1 MVSSS
6 SSSTRASNRWP
17 AKWPANNSTKCQE
30 KVPQITRNTRRPRTE
45 AEVAAAA
52 ANPNDQT
59 TSRGNWEWWAIL
71 DNSHR
76 WWIDVSS
83 LPPHSL
89 ANHYDCGGNSE
100 ALSFSSYFFC
110 FCQQSG
116 ANHAV
121 CNEYER
127 AVLLLRWKWAVSC
140 CSVLCCECSW
150 RPMRRTEFEKER
162 ICRCHFSRIQR
173 HSLNSKQSFR
183 FGYILF
189 SAPCQ
194 LPACLPPAAV
204 GNVLASLKQFFFFF
218 PSPLNTHT
226 PNSYTH
232 ARTLTHSKKQK
243 TP

>member
-1 MVSSS
+1 M
-6 SSSTRASNRWP
+6 
-17 AKWPANNSTKCQE
+17 
-30 KVPQITRNTRRPRTE
+30 TRRLHAAIENGGLSSIIAT
-45 AEVAAAA
+45 AGGSMWALCLHTVWQIITIAVAIQRHY
-52 ANPNDQT
+52 PSPH
-59 TSRGNWEWWAIL
+59 TSL
-71 DNSHR
+71 
-76 WWIDVSS
+76 
-83 LPPHSL
+83 
-89 ANHYDCGGNSE
+89 
-100 ALSFSSYFFC
+100 C

-140 CSVLCCECSW
+140 SVLCCECSW
-150 RPMRRTEFEKER
+150 RPMRRTEFEKGR
-162 ICRCHFSRIQR
+162 ICGCHFSRIQQP
-173 HSLNSKQSFR
+173 SLNSKQSFW

-189 SAPCQ
+189 SVPCQ
-194 LPACLPPAAV
+194 LPACPPAAV